1 MELQTRFSS
10 RGYCFAKNLDD
21 IEKPVHI
28 VLDEW
33 VELTTAEGEWV
44 TQKLGQNARFNLSL
58 DEARELV
65 SQVAKAI
72 AEAEAKVAEL
82 TNA

>member
-10 RGYCFAKNLDD
+10 RGYSFAKDVDD
-21 IEKPVHI
+21 IEKPVYM

-33 VELTTAEGEWV
+33 IELVTAEGEWV
-44 TQKLGQNARFNLSL
+44 DQKLGQNIRLNLSL
-58 DEARELV
+58 DEAHELIA
-65 SQVAKAI
+65 QVRNAI